1 MCSQISVSALSS
13 KQLPHVQL
21 SLRCIKHHVVKLVR
35 EFSGVTPPYVFHLGS
50 TENRFTISRASE
62 GGIVLQM
69 CTSVTVTSPMLLAV
83 LS

>member
-1 MCSQISVSALSS
+1 VFQSLIAALSS
-13 KQLPHVQL
+13 KQLPNVQL
-21 SLRCIKHHVVKLVR
+21 SLRSIKHHFVNLVS
-35 EFSGVTPPYVFHLGS
+35 ECSGVTLPYVFKLGS

-69 CTSVTVTSPMLLAV
+69 CTSVTVASPMLLAV